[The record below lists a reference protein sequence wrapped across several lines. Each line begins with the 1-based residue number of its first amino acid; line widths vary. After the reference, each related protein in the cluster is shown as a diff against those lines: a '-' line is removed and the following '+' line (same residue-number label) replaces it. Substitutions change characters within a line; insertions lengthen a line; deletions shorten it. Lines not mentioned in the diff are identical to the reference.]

1 MDNGRGD
8 LPHKITLDERERLT
22 LTGATEILH
31 FDGEL
36 ARIAA
41 SRGMVAIHGQELKLK
56 TLSLEG
62 GVVSVTGKVSAIV
75 YEESGGR
82 RRWFR

>member
-1 MDNGRGD
+1 MDKSTGE

-22 LTGATEILH
+22 LTGAAEILH

-41 SRGMVAIHGQELKLK
+41 SRGLVVIHGRELKLK

-62 GVVSVTGKVSAIV
+62 GVVSVTGKVNAIV

-82 RRWFR
+82 RKWFP

>member
-1 MDNGRGD
+1 MDHGKGE
-8 LPHKITLDERERLT
+8 LPHKLTLDERERLT
-22 LTGATEILH
+22 VTGATEIVH

-36 ARIAA
+36 ARVST
-41 SRGMVAIHGQELKLK
+41 SRGMVAVHGQDLKLK

-62 GVVSVTGKVSAIV
+62 GVVSVTGKVNAIV

-82 RRWFR
+82 KRWFQ